1 MVHIDTGCILI
12 RKYKTSQQ
20 HKKKSF
26 YSLRETHTQNPVN
39 TKFKDFFS
47 FSYFA
52 CKKSHDTKTKKF
64 TVVPMYFTFIHNKDL
79 FGTHKC
85 ILCVVSPDEVSFQNK
100 SRDDLFNISKHDSR
114 LAE

>member
-1 MVHIDTGCILI
+1 MIQ
-12 RKYKTSQQ
+12 KYK
-20 HKKKSF
+20 KKNLSTVI
-26 YSLRETHTQNPVN
+26 RETHTQNPVN

-47 FSYFA
+47 YFA
-52 CKKSHDTKTKKF
+52 CKKSHGTKTKKF